1 MRMTKCKLAG
11 TWVDLAFW
19 PYVSILT
26 GAMSRRLAL
35 CLGIMVCLS
44 LTGGVRLLM
53 LVPLLQLV
61 GLDVQERTVGRIAQF
76 LSSTFILVGLPPTL
90 ITVLGIY
97 MLIISVQ
104 GFLYRGQVTTPTSPL
119 GTTSWLLFASDFTGP
134 SPILTGYFFP
144 ESDPLT
150 LPMS

>member
-1 MRMTKCKLAG
+1 MTRAKDKSATAC
-11 TWVDLAFW
+11 VDPDSW
-19 PYVSILT
+19 PYITTLIR
-26 GAMSRRLAL
+26 AMSWRPLL
-35 CLGIMVCLS
+35 SIVLMVGLS
-44 LTGGVRLLM
+44 LTEGVRLLM

-61 GLDVQERTVGRIAQF
+61 GLDVQERTLGRIAQF

-119 GTTSWLLFASDFTGP
+119 GTTSWLPFASDFTGP